1 MIYLYNIA
9 FAIDQNGMSINQA
22 LTNHNLEI
30 SPFNNYFLIEEK
42 W

>member
-9 FAIDQNGMSINQA
+9 FAIDQNGISIIQG
-22 LTNHNLEI
+22 LTHRNLEI
-30 SPFNNYFLIEEK
+30 SPPDNYILVEER